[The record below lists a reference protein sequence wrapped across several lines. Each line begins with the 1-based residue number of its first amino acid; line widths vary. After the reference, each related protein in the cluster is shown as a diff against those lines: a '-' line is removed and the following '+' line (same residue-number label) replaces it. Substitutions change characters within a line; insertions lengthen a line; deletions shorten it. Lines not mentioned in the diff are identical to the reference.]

1 MPAINSEA
9 DRDQAKINAMI
20 DVMAAADVKTWLEE
34 RLANCRRIS
43 ATKTGKDRDGWLEDA
58 AFFSAAI
65 GLIDWTA
72 DNRS

>member
-1 MPAINSEA
+1 MQAIKA
-9 DRDQAKINAMI
+9 DIDQAKINAMI
-20 DVMAAADVKTWLEE
+20 EVLTAADVKTWLEE
-34 RLANCRRIS
+34 RLANCARIS
-43 ATKTGKDRDGWLEDA
+43 KTKSGKDRDGWLEDA

>member
-1 MPAINSEA
+1 MQTIEA
-9 DRDQAKINAMI
+9 ERDRAKINAMI
-20 DVMAAADVKTWLEE
+20 EVLTAADVKIWLEE
-34 RLANCRRIS
+34 RLANCARIS
-43 ATKTGKDRDGWLEDA
+43 KTKSGEDRDGWLEDA

>member
-1 MPAINSEA
+1 MPELAEQT

-20 DVMAAADVKTWLEE
+20 EVMTAADVKIWLEE

-43 ATKTGKDRDGWLEDA
+43 RTKTGDDRNGWIEDA

>member
-1 MPAINSEA
+1 MPAVAVDSE
-9 DRDQAKINAMI
+9 RDKAMI
-20 DVMAAADVKTWLEE
+20 DAMINVLAAADVKAWLEE
-34 RLANCRRIS
+34 RLANCIRIS
-43 ATKTGKDRDGWLEDA
+43 KTKSGKDREGWLQDA

>member
-1 MPAINSEA
+1 MPELAEQN

-20 DVMAAADVKTWLEE
+20 DVMTAADVKVWLEE
-34 RLANCRRIS
+34 RLANCRRI
-43 ATKTGKDRDGWLEDA
+43 ARTKTGDDRNGWIEDA
-58 AFFSAAI
+58 AFFAAAI